1 MYISNIANTIKQMT
15 DNKLIDFIFKNYY
28 KRIGFVKGRSYY
40 PINRL
45 NRKDLSLLATKLIKK
60 CLVFAMLKNTIKHL

>member
-1 MYISNIANTIKQMT
+1 MYISNIASTIKQMT

-28 KRIGFVKGRSYY
+28 KRIGFVKERRYY
-40 PINRL
+40 PIKRL

-60 CLVFAMLKNTIKHL
+60 CLVFAMLKNTIKNL

>member
-15 DNKLIDFIFKNYY
+15 DNKLIDFTFKNYY
-28 KRIGFVKGRSYY
+28 KRIGFVKERRYY

-45 NRKDLSLLATKLIKK
+45 NRKDLSLLATKLIEK

>member
-1 MYISNIANTIKQMT
+1 MYISNIANTTKQMT

-28 KRIGFVKGRSYY
+28 KRIGFVKERRYY

>member
-1 MYISNIANTIKQMT
+1 MYISNIANTTKQMT

-28 KRIGFVKGRSYY
+28 KRIGFVKERSYY